1 MKKKIKIYN
10 YCILKVRPTSNNVF
24 VTLTTVDGNVILKSS
39 AGIEKF
45 SGKKKGTA
53 YVAEVVAKNLILSLK
68 ARQIRIN
75 MLAMEL
81 QGFVKNYAFKRIFK
95 LFQKIKVTIL
105 MGVYIYLKKA
115 HNGMRSR
122 KEKRL

>member
-10 YCILKVRPTSNNVF
+10 YCILKVKPTLNNVF
-24 VTLTTVDGNVILKSS
+24 VTLTDVDGNVILKSS

-53 YVAEVVAKNLILSLK
+53 YVAEVVVKNMILGLK
-68 ARQIRIN
+68 EKKIRIN
-75 MLAMEL
+75 MLALEL
-81 QGFVKNYAFKRIFK
+81 QGFVKNYSFKRIIK

-105 MGVYIYLKKA
+105 MSVYAYVRKA
-115 HNGMRSR
+115 HNGMRKK